1 MAFGVNNFK
10 SNIGALQRPALYKI
24 DINDASNEFSFSD
37 SGNILVKAAAVPAS
51 NIAALPV
58 NYAGRTYKMTG
69 FRTYDTWTT
78 TIIADED
85 FTTRK
90 SIMNWMYSI
99 SGASDGLRSANFG
112 DASHVGD
119 ATITLLDQAGADKQ
133 SWNFVNLWPT
143 ELGEVA
149 VDWSSDAIMEYTC
162 TWAYDYWTHGVS
174 QEEKKSEVSDE
185 DQVLGDEESG

>member
-24 DINDASNEFSFSD
+24 DINDSTTEFSFGD
-37 SGNILVKAAAVPAS
+37 ATGNILVKAAAVPAS

-90 SIMNWMYSI
+90 LIMNWMYSI
-99 SGASDGLRSANFG
+99 AGASDGLRSSNFG

-143 ELGEVA
+143 ELSEVA

-162 TWAYDYWTHGVS
+162 TWAYDYWTHGTK
-174 QEEKKSEVSDE
+174 QEEKKSEVDDDE
-185 DQVLGDEESG
+185 TLGE